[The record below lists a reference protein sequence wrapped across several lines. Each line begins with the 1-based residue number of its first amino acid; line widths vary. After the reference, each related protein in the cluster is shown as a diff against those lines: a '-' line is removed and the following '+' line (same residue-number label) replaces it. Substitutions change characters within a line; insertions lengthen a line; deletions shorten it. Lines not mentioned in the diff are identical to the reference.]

1 MTYLVDVCN
10 DAISLRLSL
19 TSEQF
24 TGPAGPVTV
33 LKLPIPLSFACKA
46 RNLSELGGGELQTV
60 YVFKRIDMDPL
71 GFDAFARNLCRDT
84 DWLEGQC
91 LALPVANARACVM
104 VVATGRP
111 ILFID
116 TQGYSYARYV
126 ARLG

>member
-10 DAISLRLSL
+10 EAISLRLSL

-24 TGPAGPVTV
+24 TGPGGPVTV

-46 RNLSELGGGELQTV
+46 RNFSGLGGGELQTV

-71 GFDAFARNLCRDT
+71 GFDAFVRNFCRDT
-84 DWLEGQC
+84 DWLEGLS

>member
-1 MTYLVDVCN
+1 MTYRMDVCN
-10 DAISLRLSL
+10 EAISLRLSL

-46 RNLSELGGGELQTV
+46 RDLSELGGGGLQSV

>member
-10 DAISLRLSL
+10 EAISLRLSL

-46 RNLSELGGGELQTV
+46 RDLSELGGGRLQSV

-71 GFDAFARNLCRDT
+71 GLDAFAKNLCRVT